1 MKPSIDFFF
10 WIAESGPNF
19 TFYFTVYNFLNKIIS
34 LTSAEKYMK
43 NFSSKDRAMRRFK
56 YEILYLL
63 YIYYIIFKYKM
74 KVSRS
79 ANCSLTVMFSF
90 IVSFFCLNIQSSYTR
105 NVSFWVQG
113 GWGEGI
119 SVQLCSASFVFLHF
133 YFSNVAHCGGKIEKN
148 GIIWDWFETE
158 SVFRSFMVSKRPYF
172 CRSGSGLRR
181 RRKRML
187 VLRCI

>member
-1 MKPSIDFFF
+1 MFICFDLFLL
-10 WIAESGPNF
+10 IF
-19 TFYFTVYNFLNKIIS
+19 TFYLTVYNLLNKIIS

-43 NFSSKDRAMRRFK
+43 KISSKDRAMRRFK

-63 YIYYIIFKYKM
+63 YYIVYHIIFKYKM

-119 SVQLCSASFVFLHF
+119 SVQLCFASFVFLHF
-133 YFSNVAHCGGKIEKN
+133 YFSNVAHCGGKIEK
-148 GIIWDWFETE
+148 TE
-158 SVFRSFMVSKRPYF
+158 
-172 CRSGSGLRR
+172 
-181 RRKRML
+181 
-187 VLRCI
+187 